1 MSTPGAALTGG
12 AAKASCAVQNSSALT
27 PSRLV
32 AALLSNAQ
40 SAHPRTA
47 DAQCATTARAM
58 AIHVDDVGMCHG
70 ANKAFIELS
79 RSGGV
84 TCGSVMV
91 PCPWFREIADAAR
104 DDPSLDLGVHLTLT
118 SEWPHYRWGPI
129 STRAV
134 ESGLVD
140 EQGCFP
146 RNILALRPQLIERG
160 ARAIEAA
167 EIEFRAQIDRAF
179 DAGIDVTHLDT
190 HMGAAVIPEL
200 VNIYVKL
207 GREYRLPIL
216 LPRELDSY
224 TGVLKMG
231 DVDQSLYPPIV
242 DELDA
247 RNEPVFER
255 FRMTPW
261 VASDQAE
268 AKYREMIE
276 TLPAGATFFA
286 IHANA
291 PGDIET
297 IVPPRAHFRTD
308 EYALFGTGAPR
319 RWAENA
325 GIRLIGM
332 REVRDLLRG

>member
-1 MSTPGAALTGG
+1 MSTIGQALTDGAIPSSRLAAALTGDS
-12 AAKASCAVQNSSALT
+12 AARV
-27 PSRLV
+27 
-32 AALLSNAQ
+32 
-40 SAHPRTA
+40 
-47 DAQCATTARAM
+47 M

-70 ANKAFIELS
+70 ANKAFIDLS

-91 PCPWFREIADAAR
+91 PCPWFREVADAAR
-104 DDPSLDLGVHLTLT
+104 EDPSLDLGVHLTLT

-134 ESGLVD
+134 DSGLVD

-146 RNILALRPQLIERG
+146 RNILALRPRLIKHG
-160 ARAIEAA
+160 AAAIAA
-167 EIEFRAQIDRAF
+167 VEIEFRAQIDCAL

-190 HMGAAVIPEL
+190 HMGAAVVPEL
-200 VNIYVKL
+200 VEIYVRL
-207 GREYRLPIL
+207 GREYRLPIV

-261 VASDQAE
+261 VPSEQVE
-268 AKYREMIE
+268 TKYREMIE
-276 TLPAGATFFA
+276 MLPAGATFFA

-297 IVPPRAHFRTD
+297 IVPPRAHFRID
-308 EYALFGTGAPR
+308 EYVLFGSAAPS
-319 RWAENA
+319 RWAEAA

-332 REVRDLLRG
+332 REVRELLRS